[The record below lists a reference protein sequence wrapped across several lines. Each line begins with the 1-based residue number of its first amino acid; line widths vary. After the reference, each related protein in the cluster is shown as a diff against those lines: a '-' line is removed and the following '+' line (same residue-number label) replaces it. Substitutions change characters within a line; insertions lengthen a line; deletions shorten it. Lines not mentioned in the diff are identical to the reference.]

1 MNTIQGEYTSN
12 VDVLNVQKTVQKYT
26 ENHENSNEYTE
37 KPINILSS
45 DHESKTLESIE
56 NQLEELKIKNEHIT
70 DKGQTIGDSNKL
82 SNNQI
87 ITTMKAEI
95 NEIQDEIENGYFN
108 AIVDKMV
115 KIDKHVD
122 QFIAVVNDLKLVIE
136 DSYENKEI
144 ISEIMEVSEYLRAQ
158 YAIQVTE
165 NQRNFTEQ
173 ISKHVR
179 KIDQLKAFADI
190 KIKEVNTLEKRFDDQ
205 KLCID
210 FYEKLIE
217 NITHKVKQLKN
228 ENDQLV
234 VPNDDQT
241 NFSLLLRKKL
251 VEMDELLETKN
262 GVCNEFEGHI
272 KNLVEEKDLFAD

>member
-217 NITHKVKQLKN
+217 NITHKLS
-228 ENDQLV
+228 
-234 VPNDDQT
+234 
-241 NFSLLLRKKL
+241 NFFL
-251 VEMDELLETKN
+251 
-262 GVCNEFEGHI
+262 
-272 KNLVEEKDLFAD
+272 